1 MKNKTKD
8 MLAVWPIAE
17 ILVIGVLIVVIS
29 VGGWMA
35 YKGWTT
41 GGSEDDYEI
50 ICLGGHQYYR
60 ANFAQKALLGIRLTD
75 DGKPIKCDRE
85 QS

>member
-1 MKNKTKD
+1 MKESTKAIIY
-8 MLAVWPIAE
+8 AVIIIAF
-17 ILVIGVLIVVIS
+17 LS
-29 VGGWMA
+29 FAGWMA

-41 GGSEDDYEI
+41 GGTEDDYEI

>member
-1 MKNKTKD
+1 MKESTQAIVA
-8 MLAVWPIAE
+8 LSTV
-17 ILVIGVLIVVIS
+17 VLLLS
-29 VGGWMA
+29 FAGWMA

-41 GGSEDDYEI
+41 GGTEDDYDV

-75 DGKPIKCDRE
+75 DGKPVKCDRE
-85 QS
+85 QP